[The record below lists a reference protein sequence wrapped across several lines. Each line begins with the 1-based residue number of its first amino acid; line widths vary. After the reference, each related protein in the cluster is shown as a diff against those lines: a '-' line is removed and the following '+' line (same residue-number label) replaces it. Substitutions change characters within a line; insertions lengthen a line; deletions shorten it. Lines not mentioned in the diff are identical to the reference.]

1 MKNIYMVILI
11 IIVAFVLLFRFW
23 KLRNRKD
30 IKLQKEL
37 KRNAERIRYRQKE
50 VDKLSAK
57 LQERLDKN

>member
-23 KLRNRKD
+23 KLRNKKD